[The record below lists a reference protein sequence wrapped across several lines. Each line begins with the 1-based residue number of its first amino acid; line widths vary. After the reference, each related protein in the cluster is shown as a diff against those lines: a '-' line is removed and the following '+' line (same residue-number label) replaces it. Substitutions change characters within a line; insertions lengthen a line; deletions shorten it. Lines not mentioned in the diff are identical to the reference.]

1 MEDLDLVL
9 VECELARLRGI
20 VSRLEEEWPVHVI
33 KEPQVCLTEVRA
45 EDSLEQQEFMLGEA
59 LTTEC
64 EVTVGDLPGYG
75 ACLGDEPQRAYCLA
89 VIDALVQAD
98 GPVPQHLEAF
108 LQAESE
114 TFHRKEEEA
123 FSRTLRTK
131 VDFKLMDDQT

>member
-9 VECELARLRGI
+9 VECELDRLRG
-20 VSRLEEEWPVHVI
+20 VVEQLEEEWPVNIV
-33 KEPQVCLTEVRA
+33 KEPQVCLTQIRA

-64 EVTVGDLPGYG
+64 EVTVGSLPGYG
-75 ACLGDEPQRAYCLA
+75 TCLGDEPQRAYCLA

-98 GPVPQHLEAF
+98 QPLPQSLESF
-108 LQAESE
+108 LRNESE
-114 TFHRKEEEA
+114 SFRRKEEEA

-131 VDFKLMDDQT
+131 VDFKLMDDQS